1 MIDILVFF
9 GPSLNML
16 GTREPHIYGSDTLAD
31 TKAELEAQARGLDC
45 EITIMGSNDKS
56 TIVTKIQQARGTA
69 KIILFNLAAYTH
81 TSIALRDA
89 LAMFDGP
96 KVEVHLSNNYQREAF
111 REISLTAP
119 VSNGLIGGFGTD
131 SFLLGLNAVD
141 GLLKRLKTIPVK

>member
-119 VSNGLIGGFGTD
+119 VSNGLIVGFGTD